1 MEQQILKLIPKLQL
15 RIGEMRVAFI
25 KIMMMQSQT
34 QVSCLQSSFLTS
46 KINNN
51 VVTLGCKEGQFYS
64 LPFGQ
69 GVATS
74 TV

>member
-15 RIGEMRVAFI
+15 RIGEMRLAFM

-34 QVSCLQSSFLTS
+34 LQSSFLTS
-46 KINNN
+46 KINNNIN

>member
-15 RIGEMRVAFI
+15 RIGEMRLAFI

-34 QVSCLQSSFLTS
+34 LQSRFLTS
-46 KINNN
+46 KINNNIN

>member
-15 RIGEMRVAFI
+15 RIGEMRLAFI

-34 QVSCLQSSFLTS
+34 LQSSFLTS
-46 KINNN
+46 KINNNIN